1 MSFSVSHRGP
11 TIYPMP
17 DWGNLNRSLA
27 AEAFAADPTSG
38 INELDAVSTS
48 LQYDGSLLF
57 GALPDSWALTLLV
70 SVRI

>member
-1 MSFSVSHRGP
+1 L
-11 TIYPMP
+11 T
-17 DWGNLNRSLA
+17 
-27 AEAFAADPTSG
+27 FAADPTSG

-70 SVRI
+70 SVRM